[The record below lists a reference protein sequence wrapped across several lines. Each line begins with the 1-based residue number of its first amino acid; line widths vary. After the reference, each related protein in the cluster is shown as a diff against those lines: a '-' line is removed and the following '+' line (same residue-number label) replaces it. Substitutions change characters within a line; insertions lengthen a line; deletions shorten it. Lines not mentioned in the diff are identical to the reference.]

1 VSYQERE
8 RKRLSELAKQRWQVE
23 GHVLPY
29 ALAAETLHESGRES
43 ALAYFSKHGV
53 TWWTSRWD
61 VGRPQRGGDDTRF
74 PTGHLNSSQVACI
87 NHLEPA
93 RLDSDLALQVARNV
107 DRRCV
112 EVEPVEDGGFVAYEW
127 IGQGNY
133 LAESGP
139 RVRGANITSLD
150 ALMCARLGDGS
161 KVLLV
166 VEWKYL
172 EAYGPKS
179 VARSA
184 RGTDRVATYRP
195 LLERDDCPIA
205 VSDLGWL
212 FYEPYYQLMRQ
223 TLLAW
228 QMVEHRELDAT
239 DWLHVHVVPE
249 ANIALRRAGRTAVGL
264 VGQTMEEKW
273 RSVLKEPE
281 RYRLLTPS
289 DLLDGIGESGRWRVW
304 REWLCERYLT

>member
-1 VSYQERE
+1 M
-8 RKRLSELAKQRWQVE
+8 
-23 GHVLPY
+23 
-29 ALAAETLHESGRES
+29 
-43 ALAYFSKHGV
+43 
-53 TWWTSRWD
+53 
-61 VGRPQRGGDDTRF
+61 
-74 PTGHLNSSQVACI
+74 
-87 NHLEPA
+87 
-93 RLDSDLALQVARNV
+93 
-107 DRRCV
+107 
-112 EVEPVEDGGFVAYEW
+112 EDGGFVAYEW

-249 ANIALRRAGRTAVGL
+249 ANIALRRAGRAAVEL

-273 RSVLKEPE
+273 RSVLKEPG